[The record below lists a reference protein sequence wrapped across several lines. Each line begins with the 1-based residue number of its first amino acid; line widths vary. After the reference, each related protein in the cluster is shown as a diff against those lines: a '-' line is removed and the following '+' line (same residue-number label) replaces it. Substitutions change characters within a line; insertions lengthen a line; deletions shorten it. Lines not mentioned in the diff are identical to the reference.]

1 MNNENNIDENFEI
14 IGRADE
20 LLGKRFGKLVVDR
33 PYKFHKIGS
42 ALHSGS
48 YHIHCKCDCGSEVY
62 LFKHAVSKGKISDCG
77 CSKLT
82 NIYEVMNEYVS
93 VLYASNDP
101 YKEYP
106 ILIPTSCVEYMK
118 QQRFQWVLNFSYK
131 SDHRID
137 VVAWDRFN
145 KIERVYIH
153 RIIVGYINS
162 KLGLPELTDDISIDH
177 ISGNTLNNLYYPG
190 NDYNSLYYNN
200 LRYCNARQNLLNKPC
215 KGYSYKPHNS
225 KIKPYEA
232 CIRPSNS
239 IGCIYRLCSSPE
251 ECIEWNISQLPDKDK
266 PFYYHS
272 KSNPRNWDWTYNAL
286 LNSIGYNNITW
297 FVDSDFSE
305 DDYDNEEDE
314 DLE

>member
-14 IGRADE
+14 IGRADD

-118 QQRFQWVLNFSYK
+118 QQRFQWVLDFCYSTDN
-131 SDHRID
+131 RID
-137 VVAWDRFN
+137 IVAWDRFKRSN
-145 KIERVYIH
+145 NRVYIH
-153 RIIVGYINS
+153 RIIVDYINS
-162 KLGLPELTDDISIDH
+162 QLGLPKLSDDISIDH

-190 NDYNSLYYNN
+190 NDFISLFYNN
-200 LRYCNARQNLLNKPC
+200 LRNCNSRQNQLNKPC
-215 KGYSYKPHNS
+215 IGYRYKPHNS
-225 KIKPYEA
+225 KLKPYEA
-232 CIRPSNS
+232 S
-239 IGCIYRLCSSPE
+239 IVNLYGNKVYKLFSTPE
-251 ECIEWNISQLPDKDK
+251 ECIEWNISQLSDEDK

-272 KSNPRNWDWTYNAL
+272 KSNPRNWNWTYNAL

-305 DDYDNEEDE
+305 EYCDEEDE